1 MNMNYKKSIW
11 AICILAS
18 TSPITHLQAAD
29 NIDQLREQGVV
40 LIRSGQV
47 EQGLEQLRTLLNQ
60 QPQNQK
66 LIADYIVSTQAHQK
80 LTLADLGYLQ
90 NIQVQD
96 FPNYAWL
103 SVVKGQ
109 RDLKQFQS
117 AAKWAETFYQQSQ
130 QQEWLVWDGVLSAE
144 AGQSAQAKQKLAQIN
159 KEQLSPDYLAQ
170 MSYAYRVLNMPV
182 EALETA
188 KYALS
193 KQETNPDIQ
202 EQYVLALMVN
212 SDYAEA
218 EQYIQTHRLN
228 KSRPNLQHSIKLNE
242 FSQRIQNA
250 IQSQRMLTYRD
261 QGMLAYN
268 KLDQVIADMQRY
280 EAELPEDQAIRRK
293 FYYDYSYAL
302 NARQASKQTLATL
315 QKVNIPILEMPAYV
329 RHAAADS
336 YLRLRQP
343 QQAEIYYRSLLL
355 EKNYPNYD
363 VYAGLYYS
371 LVEQEKFKQADQLIV
386 QMDHL
391 LPTFI
396 YSQAKGVNKTTH
408 DDRFEYLALKGLNYA
423 YRNEHAKAQQYFEQL
438 LAQAPNNV
446 SYQNNLALIQRW
458 REKPELSESN
468 LSQLNGVEPI
478 DQATR
483 INHMQNSQALGN
495 IQAWKAQT
503 ADLQQRAPLDTGVK
517 LSQKELNDRNRATIQ
532 HQTTI
537 SRSKSD
543 SRDLLGQ
550 LKGSRE
556 RDHETRL
563 NSPWFYDNYRAYT
576 THDYRW
582 SDFDDGEVDDSRIG
596 LGLEWASNRK
606 HASIALSQATDGDR
620 FGAELEWSHWLN
632 DHWNYHLGYNSQA
645 DIPLQALDRGFEGE
659 SYAVGVDWQQNESRK
674 AGATYQLTDIDDG
687 NTRQEAAAYFMQ
699 QIFQAPHHITQATLR
714 GYYGKNDDIE
724 ADYFNPESNYSLEVA
739 LAHDWMTWRN
749 YDRHFSQ
756 HFEASVGTYKQTD
769 FSAKAIYNFYYQH
782 DWQLSR
788 TWKLNYG
795 IGWGVHPYDGDS
807 EERTYG
813 VIGFEGRF

>member
-1 MNMNYKKSIW
+1 MNYKKSIW

-18 TSPITHLQAAD
+18 TSPITYLKAAD
-29 NIDQLREQGVV
+29 NIDQLREASIV
-40 LIRSGQV
+40 LIRTGQV
-47 EQGLEQLRTLLNQ
+47 EQGLDQLRTLLTQ

-66 LIADYIVSTQAHQK
+66 LIADYIVSAQAHQK
-80 LTLADLGYLQ
+80 LTVADLGYLQ
-90 NIQVQD
+90 NVDVQH
-96 FPNYAWL
+96 FPEYAWL
-103 SVVKGQ
+103 SVIKGQ
-109 RDLKQFQS
+109 RDLKQFPA
-117 AAKWAETFYQQSQ
+117 AAKWAEVFYQQSQ
-130 QQEWLVWDGVLSAE
+130 QQQWLVWQGVLRAE
-144 AGQSAQAKQKLAQIN
+144 AGQSAQAKQKLAQI
-159 KEQLSPDYLAQ
+159 KQDQLSPDYLAQ

-188 KYALS
+188 ELALS
-193 KQETNPDIQ
+193 KQKSNIDIQ
-202 EQYVLALMVN
+202 EQYVLALMAN
-212 SDYAEA
+212 SDYAQA
-218 EQYIQTHRLN
+218 EQYISSHGL
-228 KSRPNLQHSIKLNE
+228 SGARPNLAHSVKLNE

-268 KLDQVIADMQRY
+268 KLDQVIAEMQRY
-280 EAELPEDQAIRRK
+280 EAELPADQAIRRK
-293 FYYDYSYAL
+293 FYYEYAYAL
-302 NARQASKQTLATL
+302 NARQASKQTLAEL
-315 QKVNIPILEMPAYV
+315 QKVNLTILEMPAYV

-336 YLRLRQP
+336 YLKLRQP
-343 QQAEIYYRSLLL
+343 KQAEVYYRSLLL

-371 LVEQEKFKQADQLIV
+371 LIEQEKFKQADQLIV

-391 LPTFI
+391 LPTFS
-396 YSQAKGVNKTTH
+396 YSAAKGVNRTTH
-408 DDRFEYLALKGLNYA
+408 DDRLEYLGLKGLNYA
-423 YRNEHAKAQQYFEQL
+423 YRNEHAKAEQYFEQL

-446 SYQNNLALIQRW
+446 SYQNDLAMIQRW
-458 REKPELSESN
+458 REKPELSETN

-495 IQAWKAQT
+495 IQAWKAQN
-503 ADLQQRAPLDTGVK
+503 ADLMQRMPLDTGVQ
-517 LSQKELNDRNRATIQ
+517 LSQKELNDRNRPTIQ

-543 SRDLLGQ
+543 SRDVLDQ

-556 RDHETRL
+556 RDHQTRL
-563 NSPWFYDNYRAYT
+563 NSPWFYDNYRAYA

-606 HASIALSQATDGDR
+606 YASLALSQATDGDR
-620 FGAELEWSHWLN
+620 FGAELQWSQWLN

-645 DIPLQALDRGFEGE
+645 NIPLQAVKRGFEGQ

-699 QIFQAPHHITQATLR
+699 QIYQAPHHITQATLR
-714 GYYGKNDDIE
+714 GYYGQNDDI
-724 ADYFNPESNYSLEVA
+724 AVDYFNPESNYSLEVG

>member
-1 MNMNYKKSIW
+1 MNYKKSIW

-18 TSPITHLQAAD
+18 TSPITYLKAAD
-29 NIDQLREQGVV
+29 NIDQLREASVV
-40 LIRSGQV
+40 LIRTGQV
-47 EQGLEQLRTLLNQ
+47 EQGLDQLRTLLTQ

-66 LIADYIVSTQAHQK
+66 LIADYIVSAQAHQK
-80 LTLADLGYLQ
+80 LTVADLGYLQ
-90 NIQVQD
+90 NVDVQH
-96 FPNYAWL
+96 FPEYAWL
-103 SVVKGQ
+103 SVIKGQ
-109 RDLKQFQS
+109 RDLKQFPT
-117 AAKWAETFYQQSQ
+117 AAKWAEVFYQQSQ
-130 QQEWLVWDGVLSAE
+130 QQQWLVWQGVLRAE
-144 AGQSAQAKQKLAQIN
+144 AGQSAQAKQKLAQI
-159 KEQLSPDYLAQ
+159 KQDQLSPDYLAQ

-188 KYALS
+188 ELALS
-193 KQETNPDIQ
+193 KQKSNIDIQ
-202 EQYVLALMVN
+202 EQYVLALMAN
-212 SDYAEA
+212 SDYAQA
-218 EQYIQTHRLN
+218 EQYISSHGL
-228 KSRPNLQHSIKLNE
+228 SGARPNLAHSVKLNE

-268 KLDQVIADMQRY
+268 KLDQVIAEMQRY
-280 EAELPEDQAIRRK
+280 EAELPADQAIRRK
-293 FYYDYSYAL
+293 FYYEYAYAL
-302 NARQASKQTLATL
+302 NARQASKQTLAEL
-315 QKVNIPILEMPAYV
+315 QKVNLPILEMPAYV

-336 YLRLRQP
+336 YLKLRQP
-343 QQAEIYYRSLLL
+343 KQAEVYYRSLLL

-371 LVEQEKFKQADQLIV
+371 LIEQEKFKQADQLIV

-391 LPTFI
+391 LPTFS
-396 YSQAKGVNKTTH
+396 YSAAKGVNRSTH
-408 DDRFEYLALKGLNYA
+408 DDRLEYLGLKGLNYA
-423 YRNEHAKAQQYFEQL
+423 YRNEHAKAEQYFEQL

-446 SYQNNLALIQRW
+446 SYQNDLAMIQRW
-458 REKPELSESN
+458 REKPELSETN

-495 IQAWKAQT
+495 IQAWKAQN
-503 ADLQQRAPLDTGVK
+503 ADLMQRMPLDTGVQ
-517 LSQKELNDRNRATIQ
+517 LSRKELNDRNRPTIQ

-543 SRDLLGQ
+543 SRDVLDQ

-556 RDHETRL
+556 RDHQTRL
-563 NSPWFYDNYRAYT
+563 NSPWFYDNYRAYA

-606 HASIALSQATDGDR
+606 YASLALSQATDGDR
-620 FGAELEWSHWLN
+620 FGAELQWSQWLN

-645 DIPLQALDRGFEGE
+645 NIPLQAVKRGFEGQ

-699 QIFQAPHHITQATLR
+699 QIYQAPHHITQATLR
-714 GYYGKNDDIE
+714 GYYGQNDDI
-724 ADYFNPESNYSLEVA
+724 AVDYFNPESNYSLEVG

-756 HFEASVGTYKQTD
+756 HFEASVGTYKQKD
-769 FSAKAIYNFYYQH
+769 YSAEAIYNIYYQH

>member
-1 MNMNYKKSIW
+1 YKKSIW

-18 TSPITHLQAAD
+18 TSPITYLKAAD
-29 NIDQLREQGVV
+29 NIDQLREASVV
-40 LIRSGQV
+40 LIRTGQV
-47 EQGLEQLRTLLNQ
+47 EQGLDQLRTLLTQ

-66 LIADYIVSTQAHQK
+66 LIADYIVSAQAHQK
-80 LTLADLGYLQ
+80 LTVADLGYLQ
-90 NIQVQD
+90 NVDVQH
-96 FPNYAWL
+96 FPEYAWL
-103 SVVKGQ
+103 SVIKGQ
-109 RDLKQFQS
+109 RDLKQFPT
-117 AAKWAETFYQQSQ
+117 AAKWAEVFYQQSQ
-130 QQEWLVWDGVLSAE
+130 QQQWLVWQGVLRAE
-144 AGQSAQAKQKLAQIN
+144 AGQSAQAKQKLAQI
-159 KEQLSPDYLAQ
+159 KQDQLSPDYLAQ

-188 KYALS
+188 ELALS
-193 KQETNPDIQ
+193 KQKSNIDIQ
-202 EQYVLALMVN
+202 EQYVLALMAN
-212 SDYAEA
+212 SDYAQA
-218 EQYIQTHRLN
+218 EQYISSHGL
-228 KSRPNLQHSIKLNE
+228 SGARPNLAHSVKLNE

-268 KLDQVIADMQRY
+268 KLDQVIAEMQRY
-280 EAELPEDQAIRRK
+280 EAELPADQAIRRK
-293 FYYDYSYAL
+293 FYYEYAYAL
-302 NARQASKQTLATL
+302 NARQASKQTLAEL
-315 QKVNIPILEMPAYV
+315 QKVNLPILEMPAYV

-336 YLRLRQP
+336 YLKLRQP
-343 QQAEIYYRSLLL
+343 KQAEVYYRSLLL

-371 LVEQEKFKQADQLIV
+371 LIEQEKFKQADQLIV

-391 LPTFI
+391 LPTFS
-396 YSQAKGVNKTTH
+396 YSAAKGVNRSTH
-408 DDRFEYLALKGLNYA
+408 DDRLEYLGLKGLNYA
-423 YRNEHAKAQQYFEQL
+423 YRNEHAKAEQYFEQL

-446 SYQNNLALIQRW
+446 SYQNDLAMIQRW
-458 REKPELSESN
+458 REKPELSETN

-495 IQAWKAQT
+495 IQAWKAQN
-503 ADLQQRAPLDTGVK
+503 ADLMQRMPLDTGVQ
-517 LSQKELNDRNRATIQ
+517 LSRKELNDRNRPTIQ

-543 SRDLLGQ
+543 SRDVLDQ

-556 RDHETRL
+556 RDHQTRL
-563 NSPWFYDNYRAYT
+563 NSPWFYDNYRAYA

-606 HASIALSQATDGDR
+606 YASLALSQATDGDR
-620 FGAELEWSHWLN
+620 FGAELQWSQWLN

-645 DIPLQALDRGFEGE
+645 NIPLQAVKRGFEGQ

-699 QIFQAPHHITQATLR
+699 QIYQAPHHITQATLR
-714 GYYGKNDDIE
+714 GYYGQNDDI
-724 ADYFNPESNYSLEVA
+724 AVDYFNPESNYSLEVG

-769 FSAKAIYNFYYQH
+769 FSAK
-782 DWQLSR
+782 
-788 TWKLNYG
+788 
-795 IGWGVHPYDGDS
+795 
-807 EERTYG
+807 
-813 VIGFEGRF
+813 

>member
-1 MNMNYKKSIW
+1 MNYKKSIW

-18 TSPITHLQAAD
+18 TSPITYLKAAD
-29 NIDQLREQGVV
+29 NIDQLREASVV
-40 LIRSGQV
+40 LIRTGQV
-47 EQGLEQLRTLLNQ
+47 EQGLDQLRTLLTQ

-66 LIADYIVSTQAHQK
+66 LIADYIVSAQAHQK
-80 LTLADLGYLQ
+80 LTVADLGYLQ
-90 NIQVQD
+90 NVDVQH
-96 FPNYAWL
+96 FPEYAWL
-103 SVVKGQ
+103 SVIKGQ
-109 RDLKQFQS
+109 RDLKQFPT
-117 AAKWAETFYQQSQ
+117 AAKWAEVFYQQSQ
-130 QQEWLVWDGVLSAE
+130 QQQWLVWQGVLRAE
-144 AGQSAQAKQKLAQIN
+144 AGQSAQAKQKLAQI
-159 KEQLSPDYLAQ
+159 KQDQLSPDYLAQ

-188 KYALS
+188 ELALS
-193 KQETNPDIQ
+193 KQKSNIDIQ
-202 EQYVLALMVN
+202 EQYVLALMAN
-212 SDYAEA
+212 SDYAQA
-218 EQYIQTHRLN
+218 EQYISSHGL
-228 KSRPNLQHSIKLNE
+228 SGARPNLAHSVKLNE

-268 KLDQVIADMQRY
+268 KLDQVIAEMQRY
-280 EAELPEDQAIRRK
+280 EAELPADQAIRRK
-293 FYYDYSYAL
+293 FYYEYAYAL
-302 NARQASKQTLATL
+302 NARQASKRTLAEL
-315 QKVNIPILEMPAYV
+315 QKVNLPILEMPAYV

-336 YLRLRQP
+336 YLKLRQP
-343 QQAEIYYRSLLL
+343 KQAEVYYRSLLL

-371 LVEQEKFKQADQLIV
+371 LIEQEKFKQADQLIV

-391 LPTFI
+391 LPTFS
-396 YSQAKGVNKTTH
+396 YSAAKGVNRSTH
-408 DDRFEYLALKGLNYA
+408 DDRLEYLGLKGLNYA
-423 YRNEHAKAQQYFEQL
+423 YRNEHAKAEQYFEQL

-446 SYQNNLALIQRW
+446 SYQNDLAMIQRW
-458 REKPELSESN
+458 REKPELSETN

-495 IQAWKAQT
+495 IQAWKAQN
-503 ADLQQRAPLDTGVK
+503 ADLMQRMPLDTGVQ
-517 LSQKELNDRNRATIQ
+517 LSRKELNDRNRPTIQ

-543 SRDLLGQ
+543 SRDVLDQ

-556 RDHETRL
+556 RDHQTRL
-563 NSPWFYDNYRAYT
+563 NSPWFYDNYRAYA

-606 HASIALSQATDGDR
+606 YASLALSQATDGDR
-620 FGAELEWSHWLN
+620 FGVELQWSQWLN

-645 DIPLQALDRGFEGE
+645 NIPLQAVKRGFEGQ

-699 QIFQAPHHITQATLR
+699 QIYQAPHHITQATLR
-714 GYYGKNDDIE
+714 GYYGQNDDI
-724 ADYFNPESNYSLEVA
+724 AVDYFNPESNYSLEVG

-756 HFEASVGTYKQTD
+756 HFEASVGTYKQKD
-769 FSAKAIYNFYYQH
+769 YSAEAIYNIYYQH

>member
-1 MNMNYKKSIW
+1 MNYKKSIW

-18 TSPITHLQAAD
+18 TSPITYLKAAD
-29 NIDQLREQGVV
+29 NIDQLREASVV
-40 LIRSGQV
+40 LISTGQV
-47 EQGLEQLRTLLNQ
+47 EQGLDQLRTLLTQ

-66 LIADYIVSTQAHQK
+66 LIADYIVSAQAHQK
-80 LTLADLGYLQ
+80 LTVADLGYLQ
-90 NIQVQD
+90 NVDVQH
-96 FPNYAWL
+96 FPEYAWL
-103 SVVKGQ
+103 SVIKGQ
-109 RDLKQFQS
+109 RDLKQFPA
-117 AAKWAETFYQQSQ
+117 AAKWDEVFYQQSQ
-130 QQEWLVWDGVLSAE
+130 QQQWLVWQGVLRAE
-144 AGQSAQAKQKLAQIN
+144 AGQSAQAKQKLAQI
-159 KEQLSPDYLAQ
+159 KQDQLSPDYLAQ

-188 KYALS
+188 ELALS
-193 KQETNPDIQ
+193 KQKSNIDIQ
-202 EQYVLALMVN
+202 EQYVLALMAN
-212 SDYAEA
+212 SDYAQA
-218 EQYIQTHRLN
+218 EQYISSHGL
-228 KSRPNLQHSIKLNE
+228 SGVRPNLAHSVKLNE

-268 KLDQVIADMQRY
+268 KLDQVIAEMQRY
-280 EAELPEDQAIRRK
+280 EAELPADQAIRRK
-293 FYYDYSYAL
+293 FYYEYAYAL
-302 NARQASKQTLATL
+302 NARQASKQTLAEL
-315 QKVNIPILEMPAYV
+315 QKVNLTILEMPAYV

-336 YLRLRQP
+336 YLKLRQP
-343 QQAEIYYRSLLL
+343 KQAEVYYRSLLL

-371 LVEQEKFKQADQLIV
+371 LIEQEKFKQADQLIV

-391 LPTFI
+391 LPTFS
-396 YSQAKGVNKTTH
+396 YSAAKGVNRTTH
-408 DDRFEYLALKGLNYA
+408 DDRLEYLGLKGLNYA
-423 YRNEHAKAQQYFEQL
+423 YRNEHAKAEQYFEQL

-446 SYQNNLALIQRW
+446 SYQNDLAMIQRW
-458 REKPELSESN
+458 REKPELSETN

-495 IQAWKAQT
+495 IQAWKAQN
-503 ADLQQRAPLDTGVK
+503 ADLMQRMPLDTGVQ
-517 LSQKELNDRNRATIQ
+517 LSQKELNDRNRPTIQ

-543 SRDLLGQ
+543 SRDVLDQ

-556 RDHETRL
+556 RDHQTRL
-563 NSPWFYDNYRAYT
+563 NSPWFYDNYRAYA

-606 HASIALSQATDGDR
+606 YASLALSQATDGDR
-620 FGAELEWSHWLN
+620 FGAELQWSQWLN

-645 DIPLQALDRGFEGE
+645 NIPLQAVKRGFEGQ

-699 QIFQAPHHITQATLR
+699 QIYQAPHHITQATLR
-714 GYYGKNDDIE
+714 GYYGQNDDI
-724 ADYFNPESNYSLEVA
+724 AVDYFNPESNYSLEVG

-756 HFEASVGTYKQTD
+756 HFEASVGTYKQKD
-769 FSAKAIYNFYYQH
+769 YSAEAIYNIYYQH

>member
-1 MNMNYKKSIW
+1 MNYKKSIW

-18 TSPITHLQAAD
+18 NSPITYLKAAD
-29 NIDQLREQGVV
+29 NIDQLREASIV
-40 LIRSGQV
+40 LIRTGQV
-47 EQGLEQLRTLLNQ
+47 EQGLDQLRTLLTQ

-66 LIADYIVSTQAHQK
+66 LIADYIVSAQAHQK
-80 LTLADLGYLQ
+80 LTVADLGYLQ
-90 NIQVQD
+90 NVDVQH
-96 FPNYAWL
+96 FPEYAWL
-103 SVVKGQ
+103 SVIKGQ
-109 RDLKQFQS
+109 RDLKQFPT
-117 AAKWAETFYQQSQ
+117 AAKWAEVFYQQSQ
-130 QQEWLVWDGVLSAE
+130 QQQWLVWQGVLRAE
-144 AGQSAQAKQKLAQIN
+144 AGQSAQAKQKLAQI
-159 KEQLSPDYLAQ
+159 KQDQLSPDYLAQ

-188 KYALS
+188 ELALS
-193 KQETNPDIQ
+193 KQKSNIDIQ
-202 EQYVLALMVN
+202 EQYVLALMAN
-212 SDYAEA
+212 SDYAQA
-218 EQYIQTHRLN
+218 EQYISSHGL
-228 KSRPNLQHSIKLNE
+228 SGARPNLAHSVKLNE

-268 KLDQVIADMQRY
+268 KLDQVIAEMQRY
-280 EAELPEDQAIRRK
+280 EAELPADQAIRRK
-293 FYYDYSYAL
+293 FYYEYAYAL
-302 NARQASKQTLATL
+302 NARQASKQTLAEL
-315 QKVNIPILEMPAYV
+315 QKVNLPILEMPAYV

-336 YLRLRQP
+336 YLKLRQP
-343 QQAEIYYRSLLL
+343 KQAEVYYRSLLL

-371 LVEQEKFKQADQLIV
+371 LIEQEKFKQADQLIV

-391 LPTFI
+391 LPTFS
-396 YSQAKGVNKTTH
+396 YSAAKGVNRSTH
-408 DDRFEYLALKGLNYA
+408 DDRLEYLGLKGLNYA
-423 YRNEHAKAQQYFEQL
+423 YRNEHAKAEQYFEQL

-446 SYQNNLALIQRW
+446 SYQNDLAMIQRW
-458 REKPELSESN
+458 REKPELSETN

-495 IQAWKAQT
+495 IQAWKAQN
-503 ADLQQRAPLDTGVK
+503 ADLMQRMPLDTVVQ
-517 LSQKELNDRNRATIQ
+517 LSQKELNDRNRPTIQ

-543 SRDLLGQ
+543 SRDVLDQ

-556 RDHETRL
+556 RDHQTRL
-563 NSPWFYDNYRAYT
+563 NSPWFYDNYRAYA

-606 HASIALSQATDGDR
+606 YASLALSQATDGDR
-620 FGAELEWSHWLN
+620 FGAELQWSQWLN

-645 DIPLQALDRGFEGE
+645 NIPLQAVKRGFEGQ

-699 QIFQAPHHITQATLR
+699 QIYQAPHHITQATLR
-714 GYYGKNDDIE
+714 GYYGQNDDI
-724 ADYFNPESNYSLEVA
+724 AVDYFNPESNYSLEVG

-756 HFEASVGTYKQTD
+756 HFEASVGTYKQKD
-769 FSAKAIYNFYYQH
+769 YSAEAIYNIYYQH

>member
-1 MNMNYKKSIW
+1 MNYKKSIW

-18 TSPITHLQAAD
+18 TSPMTLVKAAD
-29 NIDQLREQGVV
+29 NIDQLREESVV
-40 LIRSGQV
+40 LIRSGEV
-47 EQGLEQLRTLLNQ
+47 EQGLKQLRNLLAQ
-60 QPQNQK
+60 QPKNQK
-66 LIADYIVSTQAHQK
+66 LIADYIVSAYAHQK
-80 LTLADLGYLQ
+80 STVSDLSYLQ
-90 NIQVQD
+90 NINVQS
-96 FPNYAWL
+96 FPEYAWL

-109 RDLKQFQS
+109 RDLKQFVA
-117 AAKWAETFYQQSQ
+117 AAKWADIFYQQSQ
-130 QQEWLVWDGVLSAE
+130 QQQWLVWQGVLNAE
-144 AGQSAQAKQKLAQIN
+144 AGQTAVAKQKLAQIQ
-159 KEQLSPDYLAQ
+159 KDQLSPDYLAQ

-182 EALETA
+182 EALEIA
-188 KYALS
+188 QDALS
-193 KQETNPDIQ
+193 KQALNIDIQ
-202 EQYVLALMVN
+202 EQYVLALMAN
-212 SDYAEA
+212 SDYVQA
-218 EQYIQTHRLN
+218 EQYINSHNLSA
-228 KSRPNLQHSIKLNE
+228 SRPNLIHSVKLNE
-242 FSQRIQNA
+242 FSQCIQNA

-261 QGMLAYN
+261 QGMSAYN

-280 EAELPEDQAIRRK
+280 ETKLPEDQAIRSK

-302 NARQASKQTLATL
+302 NARQASKQTLAAL
-315 QKVNIPILEMPAYV
+315 EKMNQPILEMPAYV

-336 YLRLRQP
+336 YLKLRQP
-343 QQAEIYYRSLLL
+343 KKAEVYYRSLLL

-396 YSQAKGVNKTTH
+396 YSAAKGVNRTTH
-408 DDRFEYLALKGLNYA
+408 DDRLEYLGLKGLNYA
-423 YRNEHAKAQQYFEQL
+423 YRNEHAKAEKYFEQL

-458 REKPELSESN
+458 REKPELSETN

-495 IQAWKAQT
+495 IQAWKAQN
-503 ADLQQRAPLDTGVK
+503 ADLMQRAPLDTGVQ

-537 SRSKSD
+537 SKSKSD

-556 RDHETRL
+556 RDHQTRL
-563 NSPWFYDNYRAYT
+563 NSPWFSDNYRAYA
-576 THDYRW
+576 THNYRW

-596 LGLEWASNRK
+596 LGLEWASKRK
-606 HASIALSQATDGDR
+606 HVSIAISQATDSDR
-620 FGAELEWSHWLN
+620 LGAELEWSHWLN
-632 DHWNYHLGYNSQA
+632 DHWNYHVGYNSQA
-645 DIPLQALDRGFEGE
+645 NIPLQAVKDGFEGK

-699 QIFQAPHHITQATLR
+699 QVFQAPHHITQATLR
-714 GYYGKNDDIE
+714 GYYGQNDDIE

>member
-1 MNMNYKKSIW
+1 MNYKKSIW

-18 TSPITHLQAAD
+18 TSPITYLKAAD
-29 NIDQLREQGVV
+29 NIDQLREASVV
-40 LIRSGQV
+40 LIRTGQV
-47 EQGLEQLRTLLNQ
+47 EQGLDQLRTLLTQ

-66 LIADYIVSTQAHQK
+66 LIADYIVSAQAHQK
-80 LTLADLGYLQ
+80 LTVADLGYLQ
-90 NIQVQD
+90 NVDVQN
-96 FPNYAWL
+96 FPEYAWL
-103 SVVKGQ
+103 SVIKGQ
-109 RDLKQFQS
+109 RDLKQFPA
-117 AAKWAETFYQQSQ
+117 AAKWAEVFYQQSQ
-130 QQEWLVWDGVLSAE
+130 QQQWLVWQGVLRAE
-144 AGQSAQAKQKLAQIN
+144 AGQSAQAKQKLAQI
-159 KEQLSPDYLAQ
+159 KQDQLSPDYLAQ

-188 KYALS
+188 ELALS
-193 KQETNPDIQ
+193 KQKSNIDIQ
-202 EQYVLALMVN
+202 EQYVLALMAN
-212 SDYAEA
+212 SDYAQA
-218 EQYIQTHRLN
+218 EQYISSHGL
-228 KSRPNLQHSIKLNE
+228 SGARPNLAHSVKLNE

-268 KLDQVIADMQRY
+268 KLDQVIAEMQRY
-280 EAELPEDQAIRRK
+280 EAELPADQAIRRK
-293 FYYDYSYAL
+293 FYYEYAYAL
-302 NARQASKQTLATL
+302 NARQASKQTLAEL
-315 QKVNIPILEMPAYV
+315 QKVNLPILEMPAYV

-336 YLRLRQP
+336 YLKLRQP
-343 QQAEIYYRSLLL
+343 KQAEVYYRSLLL

-371 LVEQEKFKQADQLIV
+371 LIEQEKFKQADQLIV

-391 LPTFI
+391 LPTFS
-396 YSQAKGVNKTTH
+396 YSAAKGVNRSTH
-408 DDRFEYLALKGLNYA
+408 DDRLEYLGLKGLNYA
-423 YRNEHAKAQQYFEQL
+423 YRNEHAKAEQYFEQL

-446 SYQNNLALIQRW
+446 SYQNDLAMIQRW
-458 REKPELSESN
+458 REKPELSETN

-495 IQAWKAQT
+495 IQAWKAQN
-503 ADLQQRAPLDTGVK
+503 ADLMQRMPLDTGVQ
-517 LSQKELNDRNRATIQ
+517 LSRKELNDRNRPTIQ

-543 SRDLLGQ
+543 SRDVLDQ

-556 RDHETRL
+556 RDHQTRL
-563 NSPWFYDNYRAYT
+563 NSPWFYDNYRAYA

-606 HASIALSQATDGDR
+606 YASLALSQATDGDR
-620 FGAELEWSHWLN
+620 FGAELQWSQWLN

-645 DIPLQALDRGFEGE
+645 NIPLQAVKRGFEGQ

-699 QIFQAPHHITQATLR
+699 QIYQAPHHITQATLR
-714 GYYGKNDDIE
+714 GYYGQNDDI
-724 ADYFNPESNYSLEVA
+724 AVDYFNPESNYSLEVG

-756 HFEASVGTYKQTD
+756 HFEASVGTYK
-769 FSAKAIYNFYYQH
+769 
-782 DWQLSR
+782 
-788 TWKLNYG
+788 
-795 IGWGVHPYDGDS
+795 
-807 EERTYG
+807 
-813 VIGFEGRF
+813 

>member
-1 MNMNYKKSIW
+1 MNYKKSIW

-18 TSPITHLQAAD
+18 TSPMTLVKAAD
-29 NIDQLREQGVV
+29 NIDQLREQSVV

-47 EQGLEQLRTLLNQ
+47 EQGLEQLRTLLVQ
-60 QPQNQK
+60 QPHNQK
-66 LIADYIVSTQAHQK
+66 LIADYIVSAYAHQK
-80 LTLADLGYLQ
+80 LTATDLGHLQ
-90 NIQVQD
+90 NIIVQR
-96 FPNYAWL
+96 FPEYAWL

-117 AAKWAETFYQQSQ
+117 AATWAATFYQQNQ
-130 QQEWLVWDGVLSAE
+130 QQQWLVWDGVLTAE
-144 AGQSAQAKQKLAQIN
+144 AGQSTQAKQKLAQV
-159 KEQLSPDYLAQ
+159 KKDQLSPDYLAQ
-170 MSYAYRVLNMPV
+170 MSYAYRLLNMPV

-188 KYALS
+188 EYALG
-193 KQETNPDIQ
+193 KQVNLDIQ
-202 EQYVLALMVN
+202 EQYVLALMAN
-212 SDYAEA
+212 SDYVQA
-218 EQYIQTHRLN
+218 EQYIQRHQLSE
-228 KSRPNLQHSIKLNE
+228 SRPHLRHSLKLNE

-268 KLDQVIADMQRY
+268 KLDQVIAEMQRY
-280 EAELPEDQAIRRK
+280 ETELPEDQAIRRK

-302 NARQASKQTLATL
+302 NARQASKQVLAEL
-315 QKVNIPILEMPAYV
+315 EKVNQPILAMPAYV

-336 YLRLRQP
+336 FLRLRQP
-343 QQAEIYYRSLLL
+343 KQAEGYYRSLLQ
-355 EKNYPNYD
+355 EKNYANYD

-371 LVEQEKFKQADQLIV
+371 LIEQEKFKQADQLIH
-386 QMDHL
+386 QMDQL
-391 LPTFI
+391 LPIFK
-396 YSQAKGVNKTTH
+396 YSNAKGVNRSTH
-408 DDRFEYLALKGLNYA
+408 DDRLEYLGLKGLNYA
-423 YRNEHAKAQQYFEQL
+423 YRNEHAKAEQYFEQL
-438 LAQAPNNV
+438 VAQAPNNI

-458 REKPELSESN
+458 REKPEQSEMN
-468 LSQLNGVEPI
+468 LSQLKGVEPI

-483 INHMQNSQALGN
+483 INHMQNSQALGK
-495 IQAWKAQT
+495 IQDWKAQT
-503 ADLQQRAPLDTGVK
+503 SDVLQRTPLDTGVQ
-517 LSQKELNDRNRATIQ
+517 LSQKELNDRNRPTIQ
-532 HQTTI
+532 HQTTL
-537 SRSKSD
+537 SKSKSD

-556 RDHETRL
+556 RDHQTRL
-563 NSPWFYDNYRAYT
+563 NSPWFYDNYRAYA

-596 LGLEWASNRK
+596 LGLEWASERK
-606 HASIALSQATDGDR
+606 HASIALSQATDGER
-620 FGAELEWSHWLN
+620 LGAELEWSHWLN
-632 DHWNYHLGYNSQA
+632 DHWKYHLGYNSQA
-645 DIPLQALDRGFEGE
+645 NIPLQAVKRGFEGQ
-659 SYAVGVDWQQNESRK
+659 SYTVGVDWQQNESRK
-674 AGATYQLTDIDDG
+674 AGAMYQLTDIDDG
-687 NTRQEAAAYFMQ
+687 NTRQEAAAYVMQ

-714 GYYGKNDDIE
+714 GYYGQNDDIA
-724 ADYFNPESNYSLEVA
+724 ADYFNPESNYSLELG

-756 HFEASVGTYKQTD
+756 HFEVSAGTYKQSD
-769 FSAKAIYNFYYQH
+769 YSAKAIYNLYYQH